1 MVFLNIKYIVKV
13 KKFNVIGILLKSV
26 SERNDKVNIKV
37 GGGWCLSMFLKC

>member
-37 GGGWCLSMFLKC
+37 GGDDV